1 MKTYIFLIWT
11 IILFSFVSRLTN
23 LATMDEVLFVS
34 ACEQIAKTWKPMMD
48 FSNSSNVDT
57 LWHPPLYQYIVA
69 IFISMFGS
77 YVDTL
82 IIFRIIQ
89 LIFFISS
96 VMILMGI
103 LANVKLIKIGKS
115 SDFHLLLPLVLIN
128 PFILQSILLIDMD
141 NNLLFFTI
149 TIFLKILFH
158 NNISHK
164 YKIILLIFSFSLSLF
179 TKITTPLILPLISF
193 FYFLKNLKLFKA
205 VISSSIIFINGYILF
220 AFNYYIFCEVTG
232 GDFYWTF
239 SWVFSHLGLVE
250 SPQLADKSNVDIN
263 ILLYLKIRIVDAMN
277 HIMWIS
283 LRATPYVFI
292 SLIIYFKI
300 WLNQRNKIEINKTI
314 LLIIFSIITISMY
327 SLIKGQVFGFTKYEG
342 LAIAIILTIVLIEFL
357 KMKNN
362 LLTEI
367 NSPGF
372 IIFGIVSFLYFVSI
386 QDPVSSASAIIPSID
401 GTKKLVIKLLYYNFL
416 YLIPSIMLVIYI
428 YTFKKKK
435 INEGFV
441 FRLMVYLLLL
451 SSSSVTVK
459 HGFSDYSTT
468 YYHGESLSDKREIID
483 YLANNKHDNSISY
496 LRKDIGYYSFGAFG
510 WVPGRNMYTD
520 YKLTKNKLIQ
530 DKPKFVLISAKN
542 NGFKINLFLDEYYDL
557 FKDLDYTIVFK
568 KNDFILFENNL

>member
-1 MKTYIFLIWT
+1 
-11 IILFSFVSRLTN
+11 
-23 LATMDEVLFVS
+23 
-34 ACEQIAKTWKPMMD
+34 
-48 FSNSSNVDT
+48 
-57 LWHPPLYQYIVA
+57 
-69 IFISMFGS
+69 
-77 YVDTL
+77 
-82 IIFRIIQ
+82 
-89 LIFFISS
+89 
-96 VMILMGI
+96 
-103 LANVKLIKIGKS
+103 
-115 SDFHLLLPLVLIN
+115 
-128 PFILQSILLIDMD
+128 
-141 NNLLFFTI
+141 
-149 TIFLKILFH
+149 
-158 NNISHK
+158 
-164 YKIILLIFSFSLSLF
+164 
-179 TKITTPLILPLISF
+179 
-193 FYFLKNLKLFKA
+193 LKNLKLFKA

-386 QDPVSSASAIIPSID
+386 QDP
-401 GTKKLVIKLLYYNFL
+401 
-416 YLIPSIMLVIYI
+416 
-428 YTFKKKK
+428 
-435 INEGFV
+435 
-441 FRLMVYLLLL
+441 
-451 SSSSVTVK
+451 
-459 HGFSDYSTT
+459 
-468 YYHGESLSDKREIID
+468 
-483 YLANNKHDNSISY
+483 
-496 LRKDIGYYSFGAFG
+496 
-510 WVPGRNMYTD
+510 
-520 YKLTKNKLIQ
+520 
-530 DKPKFVLISAKN
+530 
-542 NGFKINLFLDEYYDL
+542 
-557 FKDLDYTIVFK
+557 
-568 KNDFILFENNL
+568 